1 MLTPNPRENEGVG
14 LEREDTKRQS
24 TNQSTRRVNTEKDWL
39 RNAHQQLKNNVVQM
53 KEMARDNKNYTVFQ
67 ATLAKTTNGLSTM
80 LYNFPHT
87 ILPIRELGETIQHDT
102 PMG

>member
-1 MLTPNPRENEGVG
+1 
-14 LEREDTKRQS
+14 
-24 TNQSTRRVNTEKDWL
+24 
-39 RNAHQQLKNNVVQM
+39 M

-87 ILPIRELGETIQHDT
+87 TLSIRELGETIQHDT
-102 PMG
+102 PVD